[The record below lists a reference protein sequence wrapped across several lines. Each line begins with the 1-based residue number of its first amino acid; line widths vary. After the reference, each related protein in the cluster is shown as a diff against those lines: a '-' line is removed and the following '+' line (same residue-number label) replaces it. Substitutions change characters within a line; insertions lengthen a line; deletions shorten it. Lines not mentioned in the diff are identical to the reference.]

1 MGKKNKAA
9 KVKKAAK
16 KVKMKAKETPAQK
29 ETRYLKQN
37 GGGPL
42 TDNQLARLGRPLAEQ
57 HAAIRKEEPVNPGAT
72 GAPTRISQ
80 DELVDMIL
88 EGGPET
94 TNRFRRG
101 ETFRIDTSHTERF
114 AADKDME
121 SARSRITRYARKH
134 GLQYSTQKQTDGQ
147 GDRFLAVHLSV

>member
-1 MGKKNKAA
+1 VSKK
-9 KVKKAAK
+9 AK
-16 KVKMKAKETPAQK
+16 KVKAKSKVKETPEQK

-42 TDNQLARLGRPLAEQ
+42 TDKQLKRLGRPLGEQ
-57 HAAIRKEEPVNPGAT
+57 HAAIRKEEPLNTGAT
-72 GAPTRISQ
+72 GAPTRVSQ

-88 EGGPET
+88 TGGPDRVE
-94 TNRFRRG
+94 RFRRG
-101 ETFRIDTSHTERF
+101 ETFRIDTSHTDKH
-114 AADKDME
+114 AADKDLE

-134 GLQYSTQKQTDGQ
+134 GLQYSTQKQHDGQ